1 MTTLVEALA
10 HLRAGRLR
18 EAESIYLK
26 LLAAKPNDADALH
39 YLGVLRHGQRRNDE
53 AVALITRAVAIAPR
67 DANAWNSL
75 GNIVS
80 SIGKLPAAEYA
91 YKRAVEFRPEF
102 FEAWFNLGIVLRS
115 LQKREEAI
123 DAFQHAVALNPKA
136 ADAHESIAVMNMHLH
151 RFQEASVAF
160 QRWHDADPDNPIPR
174 HMVTAF
180 TNQAPARAED
190 AFVTKLFDRMSGDFD
205 AALAK
210 LGYAAPQL
218 LCRALAEF
226 IPFGER
232 RLAILDAGAGTG
244 LCGPLLRSSA
254 RQLVGVDLSSG
265 MLEKARAR
273 HVYDALHEGELVAF
287 MRAHASSFDVVI
299 SADTLVYFGELE
311 AAFAAVHATLS
322 PGGVLA
328 FTLEAEPAGSDARHR
343 LNQNGRYS
351 HREDYVRE
359 CLAGAQLTL
368 LQLEPGVLRKEMGA
382 DVRGHVVVARK

>member
-1 MTTLVEALA
+1 MATIVEAFA
-10 HLRAGRLR
+10 HFRAGRVS

-26 LLAAKPNDADALH
+26 LLAANPNDVNALH

-53 AVALITRAVAIAPR
+53 AVALITRAVSVAPR
-67 DANAWNSL
+67 DGNAWNSL

-80 SIGKLPAAEYA
+80 SAGKLPAAEYA

-102 FEAWFNLGIVLRS
+102 FEAWYNLGIVLRR
-115 LQKREEAI
+115 LKKHEDAI

-136 ADAHESIAVMNMHLH
+136 ADAHESIALMNLHMH
-151 RFQEASVAF
+151 RYQEANAAF
-160 QRWHDADPDNPIPR
+160 QRWLDADPDNPIPR

-190 AFVTKLFDRMSGDFD
+190 AFVTKLFDRMSNDFD
-205 AALAK
+205 TSLAR

-218 LCRALAEF
+218 LCGTLAKF
-226 IPFGER
+226 IPVGER
-232 RLAILDAGAGTG
+232 RLVILDAGAGTG

-254 RQLVGVDLSSG
+254 RQLVGVDLSPG

-273 HVYDALHEGELVAF
+273 NVYDELHAGELVAF
-287 MRAHASSFDVVI
+287 MQAHASSYDVVI

-311 AAFAAVHATLS
+311 AAFSAAHATLR

-359 CLAGAQLTL
+359 CLAAAQLAL